1 MRRCTKCEIEKDDSQ
16 FRGTKTKQCIQC
28 EIEKAV
34 NKMIEYKSIN
44 IGLENLDTTLENIIL
59 RSKYLISK
67 KLISLDE
74 AISLVNE
81 GKAQVYKSDTIY
93 MPNHE
98 DESWIVRYNVNER
111 DNYKCHYC
119 GVKGDTVDHLIPKS
133 KGGEFNEDNLVCC
146 CGDCNIEKD
155 NMSYEEYKSNLLLLR
170 TEKYLKIQQKTKKQI
185 EAKNIL
191 KKKQTNKI
199 PNVLLKQ
206 KDKYEWD

>member
-16 FRGTKTKQCIQC
+16 FRGSKTKQCIQC

-44 IGLENLDTTLENIIL
+44 IGLKNLDISLKNIIL

-81 GKAQVYKSDTIY
+81 DKAQVYKSDTIY

-111 DNYKCHYC
+111 DDHKCHYC
-119 GVKGDTVDHLIPKS
+119 GEKGNTVDHIIPKS
-133 KGGEFNEDNLVCC
+133 KGGEFSEDNLVCC
-146 CGDCNIEKD
+146 CDRCNLEKD
-155 NMSYEEYKSNLLLLR
+155 NLSYEEYKSSWLLLR
-170 TEKYLKIQQKTKKQI
+170 TERYLKIQQKTQNQI

-191 KKKQTNKI
+191 IKKQTNKI
-199 PNVLLKQ
+199 PNVLSKQ
-206 KDKYEWD
+206 KDKYGWN

>member
-16 FRGTKTKQCIQC
+16 FRGSKTKQCIQC

-44 IGLENLDTTLENIIL
+44 IGLKNLDISLKNIIL

-81 GKAQVYKSDTIY
+81 DKAQVYKSDTIY

-155 NMSYEEYKSNLLLLR
+155 NMSYEEYKEYILIPKWKRLQNVKDS
-170 TEKYLKIQQKTKKQI
+170 KIKKEQQNRKR
-185 EAKNIL
+185 
-191 KKKQTNKI
+191 KKKT
-199 PNVLLKQ
+199 LLKQ
-206 KDKYEWD
+206 KEKYG

>member
-1 MRRCTKCEIEKDDSQ
+1 MRICTKCEIEKDESK
-16 FRGTKTKQCIQC
+16 FRGSKTKQCIQC

-34 NKMIEYKSIN
+34 NKMIEYKSTN
-44 IGLENLDTTLENIIL
+44 IGLENLDTSLEKIIL

-67 KLISLDE
+67 KLISLSE

-98 DESWIVRYNVNER
+98 DDSWIVRYNVNER
-111 DNYKCHYC
+111 DDHKCHYC
-119 GVKGDTVDHLIPKS
+119 EGKGDTVDHIIPKS
-133 KGGEFNEDNLVCC
+133 KGGEFNENNLVCC
-146 CGDCNIEKD
+146 CGECNIEKD
-155 NMSYEEYKSNLLLLR
+155 NMSYDQYKSSFLLLR
-170 TEKYLKIQQKTKKQI
+170 KERYLRIQNKTQNQI
-185 EAKNIL
+185 EAKISL

-199 PNVLLKQ
+199 PNVLSKQ

>member
-1 MRRCTKCEIEKDDSQ
+1 MRRCTKCEIEKDNSQ

-44 IGLENLDTTLENIIL
+44 IGLKNLDISLKNIIL

-81 GKAQVYKSDTIY
+81 DKAQVYKSDTIY

-155 NMSYEEYKSNLLLLR
+155 NMSYEEYKEYILIPKWKRLQNVKDS
-170 TEKYLKIQQKTKKQI
+170 KIKKEQQNRKR
-185 EAKNIL
+185 
-191 KKKQTNKI
+191 KKKT
-199 PNVLLKQ
+199 LLKQ
-206 KDKYEWD
+206 KEKYG

>member
-155 NMSYEEYKSNLLLLR
+155 NMSYEEYKEYILIPKWKRLQNVKDS
-170 TEKYLKIQQKTKKQI
+170 KIKKEQQNRKR
-185 EAKNIL
+185 
-191 KKKQTNKI
+191 KKKT
-199 PNVLLKQ
+199 LLKQ
-206 KDKYEWD
+206 KEKYG